1 MLRSDWPFSQQK
13 TTDNQDNAFPLHT
26 PSSGK
31 QIKSNSAKPKF
42 KEQDKTRGMQSMRAE
57 LIVKASTPQSW
68 ALLWSMARIASANQR
83 VGGRR
88 SGGRSGKGVSR
99 RPPPAETTKALR
111 AKKYRE
117 IKSWDAG
124 LRWCQCSSR
133 SGPPATSVGGSS
145 RTMQTRQRQWKH

>member
-68 ALLWSMARIASANQR
+68 ALLWSRART
-83 VGGRR
+83 G
-88 SGGRSGKGVSR
+88 SGGRKGEKEILGSEHAFAGR
-99 RPPPAETTKALR
+99 HTYIDKIKAGALMHASKR
-111 AKKYRE
+111 VTC
-117 IKSWDAG
+117 
-124 LRWCQCSSR
+124 L
-133 SGPPATSVGGSS
+133 
-145 RTMQTRQRQWKH
+145 